1 VNKNASAAE
10 KYQELV
16 ARLKLIDGVAAGQ
29 MFGKPC
35 LKIHGKAFAA
45 QHKEAVVFK
54 LHGSSHARAFSCVNA
69 VLWDPSG
76 KNRPMKEWIALTVAH
91 AKHFNEFAEAAMFY
105 VEQAA

>member
-1 VNKNASAAE
+1 MATAAG

-16 ARLKLIDGVAAGQ
+16 TRLENTEGVLAGQ

-45 QHKEAVVFK
+45 QHKETVVFK
-54 LHGSSHARAFSCVNA
+54 LAGAEHARAIALKDA

-76 KNRPMKEWIALTVAH
+76 KGRPMKAWVALPVTQSR
-91 AKHFNEFAEAAMFY
+91 HFDSLADAALAC
-105 VEQAA
+105 VTE